1 MDTVTCSFTPENL
14 PEIRENFKIS
24 PSLNL
29 VVPTPSQTIKTP
41 PEGFVGIYHQFL
53 KAGLRFPVFDFL
65 KTVLG
70 HYNLH
75 IAQLAPNS
83 FRKIICFVMLSRALG
98 VSPSLTIFR
107 HFYVTLVTGDWVT
120 FTRRHSVDDMCD
132 GLPSSIKKWKPEFMF
147 VDAKEFGAG
156 MTFGEHKNR
165 AVDHPPELSVEQKL
179 LADQMVANSVKWSDP
194 DEVMLGM
201 AGLSTYWAGLGK
213 QPIFVVGG
221 KTVTLLDRLQR
232 KKFKGATEVIE
243 GPIVG
248 FFGPSVLDTALEDEL
263 SMDSASMPESV
274 GDGVS
279 ASMKSGRRSQKS
291 ERIAGRPPSHPTR
304 VAKEVFVVKKRGV
317 PAGGPPSPD
326 SGKSLSSSEENKESS
341 NLKQCELVRGGNHPN
356 AMNSVLFEC
365 LVSADSSLADAV
377 IASDASPA
385 EVIVFPASQLPS
397 TASLGK
403 ILIPLY
409 LTLADA
415 GLGFGKFAS
424 AVLTVPE
431 PLVSSVKAVGTDA
444 GSIEAITG
452 ISDSMSGILTVPS
465 VRTSPDAPGKSSGL
479 AEPVS
484 LEGLTAVG
492 KAPHPTLVSLAAAL
506 PGFVHP
512 YAVSGVGRTPG
523 LGGMSE
529 EEGLDRARSLF
540 MEGMHWVTKVEFD
553 SLNEEMGEERSKH
566 MALMDEKTKLARE
579 VQQMELRNQELM
591 MEVDAMKEKQQE
603 LVNTC
608 QSTEKQ
614 LVSIQQYREADLKRL
629 EEAGQEFE
637 SLKTL
642 FGESFWQEVELQDQK
657 IQLLGLEEQVQKL
670 TKECSVA
677 KQDSLIHQQMSEQHA
692 GDLSWLLK
700 QGVAASV
707 HFILNSKEFGNLN
720 DACQTAA
727 IQVGLTQ
734 ACLEMKDKYSSM
746 VQEPLLHSYP
756 HSQEELM
763 DRFVEMTSYE
773 YQLLKMLK
781 AGSVDVGSLKK
792 YLDEREVNEA
802 VVASEGVGND
812 EDKKVKG
819 GDLGADEPVIDK
831 SEGVGDS
838 NSAVGDQDAK
848 DSVAGGSEGQGAAVV
863 DPPVVVGNVVGE

>member
-1 MDTVTCSFTPENL
+1 METPKETMDTVTCSFTPENL

-341 NLKQCELVRGGNHPN
+341 NLKQCELVRGGNHPT
-356 AMNSVLFEC
+356 SVYCELGQDIDPPISSMSC
-365 LVSADSSLADAV
+365 SISKIDVVTSLPLPVKPRIAKAASSA
-377 IASDASPA
+377 
-385 EVIVFPASQLPS
+385 FR
-397 TASLGK
+397 K
-403 ILIPLY
+403 
-409 LTLADA
+409 TLADA

-540 MEGMHWVTKVEFD
+540 MEGMHWVEFD

-848 DSVAGGSEGQGAAVV
+848 DSVAGGLEGQGAAVV